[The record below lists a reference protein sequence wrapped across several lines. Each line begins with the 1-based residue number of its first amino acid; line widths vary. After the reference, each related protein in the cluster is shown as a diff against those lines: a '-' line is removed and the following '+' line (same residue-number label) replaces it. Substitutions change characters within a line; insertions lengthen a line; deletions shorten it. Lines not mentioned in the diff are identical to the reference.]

1 MSSHWNSRRGSIAS
15 PLIRMAASFSSGKG
29 LPFFISV
36 LLSLSLSPYLFLAPS
51 LSLRQGNSSLGINPL
66 QIRLKHW
73 VIIWPTG
80 CSDQSSKACVC
91 VCQCVYPCLF
101 VYLWHVKGVQSLR
114 FWEDSIPLSRNKMGN
129 PIPLISLSFCD
140 SAWRLRHDQSQPDIL
155 TLPTSLSTNPPFPLP
170 LPQGSKC
177 NCCCFLQN
185 LAD

>member
-91 VCQCVYPCLF
+91 VCVSVCIHVCLSICDMWKGFKASDFGRTWFLYPETKWAILFHSSLCLF
-101 VYLWHVKGVQSLR
+101 AIQLG
-114 FWEDSIPLSRNKMGN
+114 G
-129 PIPLISLSFCD
+129 
-140 SAWRLRHDQSQPDIL
+140 
-155 TLPTSLSTNPPFPLP
+155 
-170 LPQGSKC
+170 
-177 NCCCFLQN
+177 
-185 LAD
+185 

>member
-51 LSLRQGNSSLGINPL
+51 LSLWQGNSSLGINPL

-91 VCQCVYPCLF
+91 VCVSVCVSMSVCLS
-101 VYLWHVKGVQSLR
+101 VTCERGSKPQILGGLDSSIQKQNGQSYSTHLSVFLR
-114 FWEDSIPLSRNKMGN
+114 FSLEVKAWPIATWYPHPSNFSFHQSSLPSPLAPRLKM
-129 PIPLISLSFCD
+129 
-140 SAWRLRHDQSQPDIL
+140 
-155 TLPTSLSTNPPFPLP
+155 
-170 LPQGSKC
+170 
-177 NCCCFLQN
+177 
-185 LAD
+185 